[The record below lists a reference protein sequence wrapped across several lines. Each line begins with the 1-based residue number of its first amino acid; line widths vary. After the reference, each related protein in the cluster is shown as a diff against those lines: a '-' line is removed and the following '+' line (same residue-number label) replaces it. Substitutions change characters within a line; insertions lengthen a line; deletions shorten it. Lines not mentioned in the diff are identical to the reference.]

1 MDSRGLDYFALIIVI
16 IGAVNWGFIGF
27 FGIDLVAWLFGNMSL
42 LSRIIYAVVGIA
54 GLYMLSLSGRISAF
68 NHSAS

>member
-27 FGIDLVAWLFGNMSL
+27 FGIDLVAWLLGNTSL

-54 GLYMLSLSGRISAF
+54 GLYMLSLFGRISAF

>member
-1 MDSRGLDYFALIIVI
+1 MDSRGLDYFALAIVI

-42 LSRIIYAVVGIA
+42 LSRIVYAAVGIS
-54 GLYMLSLSGRISAF
+54 GLYVLSLFGRVTSF
-68 NHSAS
+68 NRAA

>member
-1 MDSRGLDYFALIIVI
+1 MDSRGLDYFVLIVVI

-27 FGIDLVAWLFGNMSL
+27 FGIELVAWLFGNMSL

-54 GLYMLSLSGRISAF
+54 GLYMLSLFGRITAF
-68 NHSAS
+68 SHSA

>member
-1 MDSRGLDYFALIIVI
+1 MDSRGLDYFVLIVVI

-54 GLYMLSLSGRISAF
+54 GLYMLSLFGRITAF
-68 NHSAS
+68 NHSA